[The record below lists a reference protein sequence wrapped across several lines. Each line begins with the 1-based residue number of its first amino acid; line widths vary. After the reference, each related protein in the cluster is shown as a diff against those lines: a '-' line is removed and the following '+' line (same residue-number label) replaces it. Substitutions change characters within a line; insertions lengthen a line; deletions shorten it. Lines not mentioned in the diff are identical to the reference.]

1 MQRASLEFPSLS
13 KVDIDLLDRFV
24 QSRKYTKQKEKTVL
38 REWRQKQAELKQRTV
53 QMIEQQVED
62 TSAKLKHDFETQQRQ
77 RIYDER
83 HAKLDE

>member
-53 QMIEQQVED
+53 QMIEQ
-62 TSAKLKHDFETQQRQ
+62 
-77 RIYDER
+77 
-83 HAKLDE
+83 